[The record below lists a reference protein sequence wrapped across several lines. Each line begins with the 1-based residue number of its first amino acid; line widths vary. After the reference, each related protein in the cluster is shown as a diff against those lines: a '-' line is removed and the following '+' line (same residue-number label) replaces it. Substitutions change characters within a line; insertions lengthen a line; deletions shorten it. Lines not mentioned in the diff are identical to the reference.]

1 MITRFAWWMVPA
13 LLPFLALMLWALID
27 VIRRP
32 ADKMR
37 YLPKWGWV
45 LIVLFG
51 ETLGQIVYLVVGRD
65 TTPTAAPTAGSD
77 VAHARDIAD
86 ALYGG
91 SGSGAPSGSGGAS
104 GSGADPA
111 GKGR

>member
-1 MITRFAWWMVPA
+1 MTRFAWWMVPA
-13 LLPFLALMLWALID
+13 LLPFVALMLWALID

-32 ADKMR
+32 ADKVR
-37 YLPKWGWV
+37 YLPKWAWV

-51 ETLGQIVYLVVGRD
+51 ETLGQIVYLVIGRD
-65 TTPTAAPTAGSD
+65 TTRAAAPTAGSD

-91 SGSGAPSGSGGAS
+91 TPTGKTPGAGPDSAEQ
-104 GSGADPA
+104 
-111 GKGR
+111 GR